1 MTLTLTI
8 IRFIF
13 PFLLLVAF
21 FCLYKKE
28 YKFMKTFMWKMVSLR
43 NSKLFY
49 VSMVTFLLIFINWC
63 CCMTDP
69 NIAVALSCLITL
81 ILISR
86 KIMVSVLRL
95 LHERKRL
102 WFFTVFVAMVC
113 YAIPYMNSV
122 FHLFFTLSMAA
133 VFYPSEKCLHFAM
146 IPNRSKSMKN
156 GWNRYSKLLLNAT
169 CLWQR
174 LDNTCSGK

>member
-13 PFLLLVAF
+13 PFLLLLAF
-21 FCLYKKE
+21 FCLYKKK
-28 YKFMKTFMWKMVSLR
+28 YNFMKTFMWKMVVFR
-43 NSKLFY
+43 YRRMFY
-49 VSMVTFLLIFINWC
+49 VSMVTFLLLFINWC

-69 NIAVALSCLITL
+69 NMAVALSSLLTM

-102 WFFTVFVAMVC
+102 WFFTVFLAMVC

-122 FHLFFTLSMAA
+122 FHLFFTLGMAA
-133 VFYPSEKCLHFAM
+133 VFYPSEKVLALCDDTE
-146 IPNRSKSMKN
+146 
-156 GWNRYSKLLLNAT
+156 LLRKPDE
-169 CLWQR
+169 R
-174 LDNTCSGK
+174 LEQIIRNYY

>member
-49 VSMVTFLLIFINWC
+49 VSMLTFLLIFINW
-63 CCMTDP
+63 
-69 NIAVALSCLITL
+69 
-81 ILISR
+81 
-86 KIMVSVLRL
+86 
-95 LHERKRL
+95 
-102 WFFTVFVAMVC
+102 
-113 YAIPYMNSV
+113 
-122 FHLFFTLSMAA
+122 
-133 VFYPSEKCLHFAM
+133 
-146 IPNRSKSMKN
+146 
-156 GWNRYSKLLLNAT
+156 
-169 CLWQR
+169 
-174 LDNTCSGK
+174 

>member
-49 VSMVTFLLIFINWC
+49 VSMLTFLLIFIGLWLLF
-63 CCMTDP
+63 
-69 NIAVALSCLITL
+69 LSH
-81 ILISR
+81 R
-86 KIMVSVLRL
+86 
-95 LHERKRL
+95 
-102 WFFTVFVAMVC
+102 
-113 YAIPYMNSV
+113 
-122 FHLFFTLSMAA
+122 
-133 VFYPSEKCLHFAM
+133 
-146 IPNRSKSMKN
+146 
-156 GWNRYSKLLLNAT
+156 
-169 CLWQR
+169 
-174 LDNTCSGK
+174 

>member
-49 VSMVTFLLIFINWC
+49 VSMLTFLLIFIN
-63 CCMTDP
+63 
-69 NIAVALSCLITL
+69 
-81 ILISR
+81 
-86 KIMVSVLRL
+86 
-95 LHERKRL
+95 
-102 WFFTVFVAMVC
+102 
-113 YAIPYMNSV
+113 
-122 FHLFFTLSMAA
+122 
-133 VFYPSEKCLHFAM
+133 
-146 IPNRSKSMKN
+146 
-156 GWNRYSKLLLNAT
+156 
-169 CLWQR
+169 
-174 LDNTCSGK
+174 

>member
-49 VSMVTFLLIFINWC
+49 VSMVTFLHQLVLLY
-63 CCMTDP
+63 DRP
-69 NIAVALSCLITL
+69 EYSCGSLQSHYSDTYIQ
-81 ILISR
+81 
-86 KIMVSVLRL
+86 
-95 LHERKRL
+95 
-102 WFFTVFVAMVC
+102 
-113 YAIPYMNSV
+113 
-122 FHLFFTLSMAA
+122 
-133 VFYPSEKCLHFAM
+133 
-146 IPNRSKSMKN
+146 KN
-156 GWNRYSKLLLNAT
+156 YG
-169 CLWQR
+169 
-174 LDNTCSGK
+174 